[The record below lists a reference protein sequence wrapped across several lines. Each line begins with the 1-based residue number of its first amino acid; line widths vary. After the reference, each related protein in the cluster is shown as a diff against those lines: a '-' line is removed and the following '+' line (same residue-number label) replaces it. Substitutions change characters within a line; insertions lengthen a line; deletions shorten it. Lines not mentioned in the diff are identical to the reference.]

1 MRKTCLIIL
10 CCYIFS
16 IIVNN
21 TMPVISFFYSYLA
34 LDDNK
39 FSGPLPSWMG
49 TELLNLEYLI
59 LGRNKFEG
67 NLPVE
72 WGKFPKM
79 INIQAQQ
86 NYLLTGTI
94 PKEWANITTLTG
106 LFLDRTNLTGSASFL
121 CHEDLG
127 NNTCVDCGLKVDL
140 SMVECECCTCCG
152 TCGCE

>member
-1 MRKTCLIIL
+1 
-10 CCYIFS
+10 
-16 IIVNN
+16 
-21 TMPVISFFYSYLA
+21 MPVISFFYSYLA

-86 NYLLTGTI
+86 NYHSKRMGKYYNFDWI
-94 PKEWANITTLTG
+94 VPW
-106 LFLDRTNLTGSASFL
+106 
-121 CHEDLG
+121 
-127 NNTCVDCGLKVDL
+127 
-140 SMVECECCTCCG
+140 
-152 TCGCE
+152 